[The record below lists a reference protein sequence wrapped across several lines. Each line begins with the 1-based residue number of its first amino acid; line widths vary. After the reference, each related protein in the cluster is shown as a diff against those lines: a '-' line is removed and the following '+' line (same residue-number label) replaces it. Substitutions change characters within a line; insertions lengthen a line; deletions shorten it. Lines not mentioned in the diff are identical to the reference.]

1 MALSNYQALDLKSDS
16 PKATKLFKG
25 LEQEAGVGPLRL
37 SGDGDPGALSAN
49 LTPVMSAWLSSEI
62 ASTRKSAIIA
72 IESEAKQFVLSG
84 GAGGIVAEI
93 EGDQLKRKRAERR
106 AEERLKFYTEH
117 KNKLDELAEAEGEYL
132 AKRTEEGG
140 RDALNPSKIL
150 DALVILGIL
159 IPEGFMNYQ
168 YFFDYIGLGVVAL
181 GLTLVVGAGFGVSA
195 YLAGRFWKAYHF
207 YMPPDNRAQRQK
219 GIRMIALASLLLSVS
234 LIAVGAVRYFGVV
247 RQVEELVALGQVP
260 PNPILQTSFLLFGNL
275 LVFAL
280 GLAITFWLH
289 DENPE
294 YAAKAAKYEKKKAEI
309 ERLEKKKLQKVYDNI
324 DAGYRQELQKM
335 RGKASLMLVQPGF
348 SSVQEKIGILNA
360 KDSEVVALLQEYR
373 SRLCQTMPTDKL
385 IFKDTG
391 EPIDRSTFANL
402 SLELYRC

>member
-1 MALSNYQALDLKSDS
+1 
-16 PKATKLFKG
+16 
-25 LEQEAGVGPLRL
+25 
-37 SGDGDPGALSAN
+37 
-49 LTPVMSAWLSSEI
+49 
-62 ASTRKSAIIA
+62 
-72 IESEAKQFVLSG
+72 
-84 GAGGIVAEI
+84 
-93 EGDQLKRKRAERR
+93 
-106 AEERLKFYTEH
+106 
-117 KNKLDELAEAEGEYL
+117 
-132 AKRTEEGG
+132 
-140 RDALNPSKIL
+140 
-150 DALVILGIL
+150 
-159 IPEGFMNYQ
+159 
-168 YFFDYIGLGVVAL
+168 
-181 GLTLVVGAGFGVSA
+181 
-195 YLAGRFWKAYHF
+195 
-207 YMPPDNRAQRQK
+207 
-219 GIRMIALASLLLSVS
+219 MIALASLLLSVS